1 MSDQVLAFIDWLN
14 TTAPLWWQ
22 SMGVAAVQ
30 AGLVAG
36 LSLALV
42 RFGRNWSAALR
53 YGILLIVL
61 LKFALAP
68 LLLLPSRSNDRITLE
83 YALPEWGQQSVA
95 IGPTPSHRP
104 EEIRTTPLSESVEHT
119 PKPEPILP
127 APAVSYEEPSIL
139 SLISL
144 PGWCWLLHLSGSVI
158 VILGLLWQWLGLCW
172 LVWARSVPADGSILA
187 LYRAIQDEL
196 NYQRPV
202 QIRVS
207 RYAPAPIAFKL
218 VRPTIVLPAVTI
230 DKLDEEDLS
239 AVLAH
244 EVAHLRR
251 HDPLV
256 NIIQILLLG
265 IWWFHPLYWLLVR
278 QLRSTREEC
287 CDDLVLAKRVT
298 QDDRYCQVLLDA
310 ARASLCAT
318 TGGAILGF
326 GESAESMH
334 KRMQRIMSP
343 RTRRAAGIGICAGL
357 VLLVL
362 AVVFMPMWRSN
373 ATINNPRPVTDTGL
387 SPGPLQ
393 SLAIGLNLQKY
404 PRLEMDARQ
413 EADLKACIKLS
424 RLTNSSVNGK
434 PRFDEP
440 EVKEELL
447 ALQQGMLDPF
457 YAEFLLSKWHE
468 RNNET
473 DQAQQWMQQSLDHA
487 SAVLIR
493 RYQFMDGRP
502 LAHTPVGRLG
512 VECRMKTATSSNGY
526 NGLEYISLIT
536 DEKGQVYLPCYDT
549 KIRCNSVQHPRGYEI
564 ETGRHG
570 YLELHARYCLLPT
583 IYVWKKGHPRPATSL
598 PTSAFYHYKEATQA
612 KGLKHR
618 LNHASFRI
626 ERCFRLNGDG
636 SIAATDGRQAIS
648 LTPDEQT
655 SQFPERHASL
665 DQAAIRFKRDSLS
678 GHEILQARIFDHRTR
693 ALLSQYHAPAA
704 WDYNGQ
710 DEISFKSFGRTLPE
724 RVDVWFWV
732 TQFGPEDMRQTVP
745 AQVGA
750 TVEFQDYRALL
761 SDLRGAVTS
770 YSTTPNGIISVK
782 ADAREDDSRILA
794 AFMITPK
801 RSRRN
806 RDYAR
811 VAAVCKDGTRI
822 LYDRVIY
829 LQNRSIACDFHMKLS
844 ELDHFELYPIGQESY
859 FYFDGVSLPRGQG
872 RPLED
877 SWEAVIDTQG
887 QTGPFPAAQSGPGKV
902 IVTVLPGSSSMSH
915 TSRQLLNS
923 HSQAQWSRGEKIR
936 NPDTEST
943 LVCELRGLSARMLKT
958 EIIPLDVN
966 RQPIEDS
973 SGFGRSG
980 SVVYRQ
986 FRVPASD
993 IQSVHVKLTWSAED

>member
-1 MSDQVLAFIDWLN
+1 
-14 TTAPLWWQ
+14 
-22 SMGVAAVQ
+22 MGAAAVQ

-36 LSLALV
+36 LGLALV
-42 RFGRNWSAALR
+42 RFGRHWSAALR

-83 YALPEWGQQSVA
+83 YALPEWGQQEVA
-95 IGPTPSHRP
+95 VEPTPSHLPEQSRP
-104 EEIRTTPLSESVEHT
+104 ITPVESVEHT
-119 PKPEPILP
+119 PLPEPILP
-127 APAVSYEEPSIL
+127 APAVSYEDPSIV
-139 SLISL
+139 SLVSL
-144 PGWCWLLHLSGSVI
+144 PGWCWLIHLSGSVI

-172 LVWARSVPADGSILA
+172 LVWARSVPADAAIID
-187 LYRAIQDEL
+187 LYKATQDRL

-218 VRPTIVLPAVTI
+218 VTPTIVLPAITI
-230 DKLDEEDLS
+230 EKLNEEDLS

-256 NIIQILLLG
+256 NIMQILLLG
-265 IWWFHPLYWLLVR
+265 IWWFHPLYWLLMR

-362 AVVFMPMWRSN
+362 AVVLMPMWRSN
-373 ATINNPRPVTDTGL
+373 ASLNNPRPVTDTGL

-404 PRLEMDARQ
+404 PRLEIDTR
-413 EADLKACIKLS
+413 EETNLKACIKLS
-424 RLTNSSVNGK
+424 RLVNSSVNGK

-440 EVKEELL
+440 EVKDELL
-447 ALQQGMLDPF
+447 ALRQDMSDPF

-473 DQAQQWMQQSLDHA
+473 DQAQQFMQQSLDHA
-487 SAVLIR
+487 PVVLVR
-493 RYQFMDGRP
+493 QYQFMDGQP
-502 LAHTPVGRLG
+502 LAHTPVGRLAI
-512 VECRMKTATSSNGY
+512 ECRMKTPASSNGY

-536 DEKGQVYLPCYDT
+536 DDKGQVYLPCYDT
-549 KIRCNSVQHPRGYEI
+549 KIRCHSVSYPRGYEI

-583 IYVWKKGHPRPATSL
+583 IYVWKKGQPRPATTL

-618 LNHASFRI
+618 LNHTTIQI
-626 ERCFRLNGDG
+626 ERCFRLSDNGD
-636 SIAATDGRQAIS
+636 IAATDGRQAIS
-648 LTPDEQT
+648 LAPDERT
-655 SQFPERHASL
+655 PQFPERHASL
-665 DQAAIRFKRDSLS
+665 DQAAIRFSRDSLS

-693 ALLSQYHAPAA
+693 ALLTQYHAPAA
-704 WDYNGQ
+704 WAYNGE
-710 DEISFKSFGRTLPE
+710 DEISFKSFGRPLPE

-745 AQVGA
+745 AQIGA
-750 TVEFQDYRALL
+750 TVDFQDYQAVL
-761 SDLRGAVTS
+761 SDLRGAVSS
-770 YSTTPNGIISVK
+770 YSTTPNGSISVK
-782 ADAREDDSRILA
+782 AGAREDDSRILA

-806 RDYAR
+806 RDFAR

-829 LQNRSIACDFHMKLS
+829 LQNRSIVCDFHMKLS

-859 FYFDGVSLPRGQG
+859 FYFDGVRLPKGQD
-872 RPLED
+872 RVLKD
-877 SWEAVIDTQG
+877 SWEAVVNTQG
-887 QTGPFPAAQSGPGKV
+887 QSGSFPAVQSGLGQV
-902 IVTVLPGSSSMSH
+902 LVTVLPGSSSIST
-915 TSRQLLNS
+915 TSRQLLS
-923 HSQAQWSRGEKIR
+923 SFQQIQWSPGKTIR
-936 NPDTEST
+936 KPDTDST
-943 LVCELRGLSARMLKT
+943 VVCELRGLSARMLKT
-958 EIIPLDVN
+958 EITPLDASQ
-966 RQPIEDS
+966 RPITN
-973 SGFGRSG
+973 SGGSGRSG
-980 SVVYRQ
+980 SVVYRR
-986 FRVPASD
+986 FRVPTHTIHAV
-993 IQSVHVKLTWSAED
+993 QVKLSWSAED